1 LLVALAAVW
10 ALGQQTPRAQAH
22 ANLVRSDPPANA
34 VLAQPPTE
42 VLLWFS
48 EPVDARF
55 SRIQVVDSGQRQWD
69 NGDTHLHFDNTN
81 LGITLKDGLPEGTY
95 TVIWSALSTVD
106 GHRTFGSFAFTVGS
120 SAAPPGAVIPAEL
133 AGASGPPRALR
144 VSASWL
150 ELAAAVGV
158 IHAGAGGAPRTP
170 RVLSGSAAWLERA
183 AVVGREGGLA
193 LHPMAAR
200 RALEAMEVDRE
211 RAEEGAATLA
221 RRSAIG
227 LALLTLAASAF
238 VLWVRAWEAAG
249 TPGAWEA
256 AGQLLSDSSYGRAF
270 IVRLALLATVA
281 YLAGILFRPGAE
293 VGIYHW
299 MLLGT
304 AAAVPVTVSLSGHAP
319 AQDPAA
325 LRVALDWAHLTA
337 AGVWVGGLLQLALF
351 LALVPSDGRSRP
363 RLLAALVPR
372 FSLVAIASVVAIAV
386 TGLAQA
392 LLTLDSPSELVSSAY
407 GRALLAKGAFFLPLL
422 LLGAFNLLL
431 VRPRLQSLARSALQ
445 AVRVW
450 EWRLRR
456 AVAAEIALAT
466 GIVAITAFLVNTSP
480 PIGSGA
486 LAQSPG
492 QQEPVGIDLRQRA
505 DDLML
510 TLLVN
515 PGRAGPNWV
524 QLYLVD
530 TNGDPRPVQ
539 AVLVRW
545 RYLDQDLGT
554 VEEQLEPLHPP
565 EHYILQTQ
573 QLSLPGRY
581 QAQVIVRREGLL
593 DTRATFEVRIAQ

>member
-1 LLVALAAVW
+1 MLVALAAVW

-150 ELAAAVGV
+150 ELAA
-158 IHAGAGGAPRTP
+158 
-170 RVLSGSAAWLERA
+170 
-183 AVVGREGGLA
+183 VVGLVGAVAFHL
-193 LHPMAAR
+193 LAAR

>member
-1 LLVALAAVW
+1 MALAAVW

-150 ELAAAVGV
+150 ELAA
-158 IHAGAGGAPRTP
+158 
-170 RVLSGSAAWLERA
+170 
-183 AVVGREGGLA
+183 VVGLVGAVAFHL
-193 LHPMAAR
+193 LAAR

-372 FSLVAIASVVAIAV
+372 FSLVAIASVVAIAA

-593 DTRATFEVRIAQ
+593 DARAVFQVNIAQ

>member
-1 LLVALAAVW
+1 MALAAVW

-150 ELAAAVGV
+150 ELAA
-158 IHAGAGGAPRTP
+158 
-170 RVLSGSAAWLERA
+170 
-183 AVVGREGGLA
+183 VVGLVGAVAFHL
-193 LHPMAAR
+193 LAAR

-351 LALVPSDGRSRP
+351 LALVPYDGRSRP

-372 FSLVAIASVVAIAV
+372 FSLVAIASVVAIAA

>member
-1 LLVALAAVW
+1 MALAAVW

-150 ELAAAVGV
+150 ELAA
-158 IHAGAGGAPRTP
+158 
-170 RVLSGSAAWLERA
+170 
-183 AVVGREGGLA
+183 VVGLVGAVAFHL
-193 LHPMAAR
+193 LAAR

-249 TPGAWEA
+249 TPGAWAA

>member
-1 LLVALAAVW
+1 MRSATRAVLLLVALAVVW
-10 ALGQQTPRAQAH
+10 ALGQHTPGAQAH

-34 VLAQPPTE
+34 VLSQPPTE

-55 SRIQVVDSGQRQWD
+55 SRIQVVDSSQQQWD

-81 LGITLKDGLPEGTY
+81 LGVTLKEGLPEGTY

-106 GHRTFGSFAFTVGS
+106 GHRTFGTFAFTVGAG
-120 SAAPPGAVIPAEL
+120 AAPPGAIAPTEA
-133 AGASGPPRALR
+133 ASPSGPPRALR
-144 VSASWL
+144 ISASWL
-150 ELAAAVGV
+150 ELA
-158 IHAGAGGAPRTP
+158 T
-170 RVLSGSAAWLERA
+170 
-183 AVVGREGGLA
+183 VVGLVGAVAFYL
-193 LHPMAAR
+193 LVAR
-200 RALEAMEVDRE
+200 RALEAVEGDRE
-211 RAEEGAATLA
+211 RAEGRAAALA
-221 RRSAIG
+221 RRWTVA
-227 LALLTLAASAF
+227 LAVATLAASAF

-256 AGQLLSDSSYGRAF
+256 AGQLLSDSSYGRAL
-270 IVRLALLATVA
+270 IVRVALLATVA

-293 VGIYHW
+293 ISIYHW

-319 AQDPAA
+319 AQDPPA

-337 AGVWVGGLLQLALF
+337 AGVWVGGLPQLALF
-351 LALVPSDGRSRP
+351 LAMVPGEGESRP

-372 FSLVAIASVVAIAV
+372 FSLVAIASVVAIAA

-392 LLTLDSPSELVSSAY
+392 LLTLDSPGELAGSAY
-407 GRALLAKGAFFLPLL
+407 GRALLAKSAFFLPLL

-431 VRPRLQSLARSALQ
+431 VRPSLDALARATRSALG

-456 AVAAEIALAT
+456 AVLAEIALA
-466 GIVAITAFLVNTSP
+466 VAVVAATAFLVNTSP
-480 PIGSGA
+480 PAGSGA
-486 LAQSPG
+486 LAQSPE
-492 QQEPVGIDLRQRA
+492 QQEPVGLDLRQRA

-530 TNGDPRPVQ
+530 TNGDQRPVQ
-539 AVLVRW
+539 DVLVRW
-545 RYLDQDLGT
+545 RYLDQNLGT
-554 VEEQLEPLHPP
+554 VEERLEPLHPP
-565 EHYILQTQ
+565 EHFILQTQ

-581 QAQVIVRREGLL
+581 QAQVIVRRQGLL
-593 DTRATFEVRIAQ
+593 DARATFEVRIPQ

>member
-1 LLVALAAVW
+1 MALAAVW
-10 ALGQQTPRAQAH
+10 ALGQQTPSARAH

-34 VLAQPPTE
+34 VLSQPPSE

-69 NGDTHLHFDNTN
+69 NGDTHTHFDNTN
-81 LGITLKDGLPEGTY
+81 LGVTLKEGLPEGTY
-95 TVIWSALSTVD
+95 TVIWSALSAVD
-106 GHRTFGSFAFTVGS
+106 GHRTFGTFAFTVGTG
-120 SAAPPGAVIPAEL
+120 AAPPAAVAPTEL
-133 AGASGPPRALR
+133 ASPSGPPRALR

-150 ELAAAVGV
+150 ELA
-158 IHAGAGGAPRTP
+158 T
-170 RVLSGSAAWLERA
+170 
-183 AVVGREGGLA
+183 VVGLMGTVAFHL
-193 LHPMAAR
+193 LVAR
-200 RALEAMEVDRE
+200 RALEAMADGRQ
-211 RAEEGAATLA
+211 RAEERAAYLA
-221 RRSAIG
+221 RRWTAG
-227 LALLTLAASAF
+227 LALATLLASAL
-238 VLWVRAWEAAG
+238 VLWLRAWEAAG

-256 AGQLLSDSSYGRAF
+256 AGQLVSDSSYGRAL
-270 IVRLALLATVA
+270 IVRVALLATVA

-299 MLLGT
+299 LLLGT
-304 AAAVPVTVSLSGHAP
+304 AAAVPATVSLSGHAP
-319 AQDPAA
+319 GQDPAA

-351 LALVPSDGRSRP
+351 LALVPADGGSRP

-372 FSLVAIASVVAIAV
+372 FSLVAVASVGAIAA

-392 LLTLDSPSELVSSAY
+392 LLTLDSPGELAGSAY
-407 GRALLAKGAFFLPLL
+407 GRALLAKSAFFLPLL

-456 AVAAEIALAT
+456 AVLAEMALALAV
-466 GIVAITAFLVNTSP
+466 VAATAFLVNTAP
-480 PIGSGA
+480 PAGSGA
-486 LAQSPG
+486 LAQTPE
-492 QQEPVGIDLRQRA
+492 QQEPVGLSQRQRA
-505 DDLML
+505 DDLEL

-515 PGRAGPNWV
+515 PGRAGANWV
-524 QLYLVD
+524 QLYLLD

-539 AVLVRW
+539 DVLVRW
-545 RYLDQDLGT
+545 RYLDQNLGT
-554 VEEQLEPLHPP
+554 VEERLDPLHPP

-581 QAQVIVRREGLL
+581 QAQVVVRRQGLL

>member
-1 LLVALAAVW
+1 MRKATRAVLLLVALAAVW

-150 ELAAAVGV
+150 ELAA
-158 IHAGAGGAPRTP
+158 
-170 RVLSGSAAWLERA
+170 
-183 AVVGREGGLA
+183 VVGLVGAVAFHL
-193 LHPMAAR
+193 LAAR

>member
-1 LLVALAAVW
+1 MALAVVW
-10 ALGQQTPRAQAH
+10 ALGQHTPRAQAH

-34 VLAQPPTE
+34 VLSQPPTE

-55 SRIQVVDSGQRQWD
+55 SRIQVVDSGQQQWD

-81 LGITLKDGLPEGTY
+81 LGVTLKEGLPEGTY

-106 GHRTFGSFAFTVGS
+106 GHRTFGTFAFTVGAGGAS
-120 SAAPPGAVIPAEL
+120 PGAIAPTEA
-133 AGASGPPRALR
+133 ASPSGPPRALR
-144 VSASWL
+144 ISASWL
-150 ELAAAVGV
+150 ELA
-158 IHAGAGGAPRTP
+158 T
-170 RVLSGSAAWLERA
+170 
-183 AVVGREGGLA
+183 VVGLVGAVAFYL
-193 LHPMAAR
+193 LVAR
-200 RALEAMEVDRE
+200 RALEAVEGDRE
-211 RAEEGAATLA
+211 RAEGRAAALA
-221 RRSAIG
+221 RRWTVG
-227 LALLTLAASAF
+227 LAVATLAASAF

-256 AGQLLSDSSYGRAF
+256 AGQLLSDSSYGRAL
-270 IVRLALLATVA
+270 IVRMALLATVA
-281 YLAGILFRPGAE
+281 YLAGILFRPRTE
-293 VGIYHW
+293 VSIYHW

-319 AQDPAA
+319 AQDPPA

-351 LALVPSDGRSRP
+351 LAMVPGEGESRP

-372 FSLVAIASVVAIAV
+372 FSLVAIASVVAIAA

-392 LLTLDSPSELVSSAY
+392 LLTLDSPGELAGSAY
-407 GRALLAKGAFFLPLL
+407 GRALLAKSAFFLPLL

-431 VRPRLQSLARSALQ
+431 VRPSLDALARATRSALGT
-445 AVRVW
+445 VRVW

-456 AVAAEIALAT
+456 AVLAEIALA
-466 GIVAITAFLVNTSP
+466 VAVVAATAFLVNTSP
-480 PIGSGA
+480 PAGSGA
-486 LAQSPG
+486 LAQSPE
-492 QQEPVGIDLRQRA
+492 QQEPVGLDLRQRA

-530 TNGDPRPVQ
+530 TNGDQRPVQ
-539 AVLVRW
+539 DVLVRW
-545 RYLDQDLGT
+545 RYLDQNLGT
-554 VEEQLEPLHPP
+554 VEERLEPLHPP
-565 EHYILQTQ
+565 EHFILQTQ

-581 QAQVIVRREGLL
+581 QAQVIVRRQGLL
-593 DTRATFEVRIAQ
+593 DARATFEVRIPQ

>member
-1 LLVALAAVW
+1 MLVALAAVW

-150 ELAAAVGV
+150 ELAA
-158 IHAGAGGAPRTP
+158 
-170 RVLSGSAAWLERA
+170 
-183 AVVGREGGLA
+183 VVGLVGAVAFHL
-193 LHPMAAR
+193 LAAR

-372 FSLVAIASVVAIAV
+372 FSLVAIASVVAIAA

-392 LLTLDSPSELVSSAY
+392 LLTLDSPGELAGSAY
-407 GRALLAKGAFFLPLL
+407 GRALLAKSAFFLPLL

-456 AVAAEIALAT
+456 AVLAEIALA
-466 GIVAITAFLVNTSP
+466 VAVVAATAFLVNTSP
-480 PIGSGA
+480 PAGSGA
-486 LAQSPG
+486 LAQSPE
-492 QQEPVGIDLRQRA
+492 QQEPVGLDLRQRA

-530 TNGDPRPVQ
+530 TNGDQRPVQ
-539 AVLVRW
+539 DVLVRW
-545 RYLDQDLGT
+545 RYLDQNLGT
-554 VEEQLEPLHPP
+554 VEERLEPLHPP
-565 EHYILQTQ
+565 EHFILQTQ

-581 QAQVIVRREGLL
+581 QAQVIVRRQGLL
-593 DTRATFEVRIAQ
+593 DARATFEVRIPQ

>member
-1 LLVALAAVW
+1 MALAAVW

-150 ELAAAVGV
+150 ELAA
-158 IHAGAGGAPRTP
+158 
-170 RVLSGSAAWLERA
+170 
-183 AVVGREGGLA
+183 VVGLVGAVAFHL
-193 LHPMAAR
+193 LAAR

>member
-1 LLVALAAVW
+1 VALAAVW

-150 ELAAAVGV
+150 ELAA
-158 IHAGAGGAPRTP
+158 
-170 RVLSGSAAWLERA
+170 
-183 AVVGREGGLA
+183 VVGLVGAVAFHL
-193 LHPMAAR
+193 LAAR

>member
-1 LLVALAAVW
+1 MKKAIRAVMLLAALVAAW
-10 ALGQQTPRAQAH
+10 ALGAPPSAQAH

-34 VLAQPPTE
+34 ALSQPPTE

-55 SRIQVVDSGQRQWD
+55 SRIQVVDSGQQQWD

-81 LGITLKDGLPEGTY
+81 LGVTLKEGLPEGTY

-106 GHRTFGSFAFTVGS
+106 GHRTFGTFAFTVGAG
-120 SAAPPGAVIPAEL
+120 AAPPGAIAPTEA
-133 AGASGPPRALR
+133 ASPSGPPRALR
-144 VSASWL
+144 ISASWL
-150 ELAAAVGV
+150 ELA
-158 IHAGAGGAPRTP
+158 T
-170 RVLSGSAAWLERA
+170 
-183 AVVGREGGLA
+183 VVGLVGAVAFYL
-193 LHPMAAR
+193 LVAR
-200 RALEAMEVDRE
+200 RALEAVGGNRE
-211 RAEEGAATLA
+211 RAEGRAAALA
-221 RRSAIG
+221 RRWTVG
-227 LALLTLAASAF
+227 LAVATLAASAF
-238 VLWVRAWEAAG
+238 VLWARAWEAAG
-249 TPGAWEA
+249 TPGSWEA
-256 AGQLLSDSSYGRAF
+256 AGQLLSDSSYGRAL
-270 IVRLALLATVA
+270 IVRVALLATVA

-293 VGIYHW
+293 VSIYHW
-299 MLLGT
+299 LLLGT

-319 AQDPAA
+319 AQDPPA

-351 LALVPSDGRSRP
+351 LAMVPGEGGSRP

-372 FSLVAIASVVAIAV
+372 FSLVAIASVVAIAA

-392 LLTLDSPSELVSSAY
+392 LLTLDSPGELASSAY
-407 GRALLAKGAFFLPLL
+407 GRALLAKSAFFLPLL

-456 AVAAEIALAT
+456 AVLAEIALA
-466 GIVAITAFLVNTSP
+466 VAVVAATAFLVNTSP
-480 PIGSGA
+480 PASSGA
-486 LAQSPG
+486 LAQSPE
-492 QQEPVGIDLRQRA
+492 QQEPVGLSQRQRA

-530 TNGDPRPVQ
+530 TNGDQRPVQ
-539 AVLVRW
+539 DVLVRW
-545 RYLDQDLGT
+545 RYLDQNLGT
-554 VEEQLEPLHPP
+554 VEERLDPLHPP

-581 QAQVIVRREGLL
+581 QAQVIVRRQGLL
-593 DTRATFEVRIAQ
+593 DARATFEVRIPQ

>member
-150 ELAAAVGV
+150 ELAA
-158 IHAGAGGAPRTP
+158 
-170 RVLSGSAAWLERA
+170 
-183 AVVGREGGLA
+183 VVGLVGAVAFHL
-193 LHPMAAR
+193 LAAR